1 MEKRRAIETAR
12 LLYGRYGKRNRG
24 GAFWRIRPTLERFH
38 DGRESWAVQI
48 EVRRGLGGAA
58 FTRGGAQ
65 WVAADLLRLWN
76 KYGPHSSQSA
86 ERGAESSSVGAQP
99 NRMAAQTA

>member
-24 GAFWRIRPTLERFH
+24 GQFWRIRPTLERFH

-48 EVRRGLGGAA
+48 EVRRGIGGAA
-58 FTRGGAQ
+58 FTRYGAEM
-65 WVAADLLRLWN
+65 VAEDLLRIFK
-76 KYGPHSSQSA
+76 KYGIGRVP
-86 ERGAESSSVGAQP
+86 
-99 NRMAAQTA
+99 AAASMVSE